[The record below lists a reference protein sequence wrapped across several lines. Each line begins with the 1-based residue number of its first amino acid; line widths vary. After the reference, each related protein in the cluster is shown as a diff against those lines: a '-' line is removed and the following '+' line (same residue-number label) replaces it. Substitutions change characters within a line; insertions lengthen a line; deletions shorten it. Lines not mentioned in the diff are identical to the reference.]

1 MVQDDMKV
9 QAKVYEVDFVLGN
22 EFDMGEDRKSE
33 EPRYM
38 LELVRLEAAVRD
50 VPCVNDER
58 SDEIVF
64 ELVVLELR
72 DLLLFRLSL
81 SGFQLLLLLVFE
93 IVEEF
98 D

>member
-50 VPCVNDER
+50 VPCVNDGR

-81 SGFQLLLLLVFE
+81 SVFQLLLLLVFE